1 MYQSLKA
8 YPALLCMVTLGA
20 GPVLAQTWDPV
31 RSDGMNN
38 TAMGTGALANPNLDN
53 DGGCHNTASGQD
65 ALEVDTSGSY
75 NAATGFSALASNL
88 TGDYNTGLGA
98 EALFSNTSGSN
109 NTASGYQALY
119 ANTTGGNNAAFGFEA
134 LLSNNGSDNTAAGYE
149 ALYKNEYGS
158 YNTAFGEAA
167 LQQNLTGTN
176 NTAVG
181 NGALIANKGSHNTAL
196 GSNAGETLTTG
207 TDNIDIANNGVAGE
221 SHTLRLGTQGK
232 AGVVGSGIL
241 STYIAGITGTKVTGS
256 AVYITSSGELGTL
269 ASSERYKT
277 DIEPMGTSSERIA
290 ELRPVSFRLKN
301 DPSGTIQYGLIAE
314 EVAKVYPELVIRGDD
329 GQINGVRYEEL
340 APMLLSEVQQQ
351 QKQLAAQA
359 SQLAAQTAQLAEI
372 NALKQQLAAQDAK
385 FAEVEQVL
393 AMLKSRAGDD
403 RVAMR

>member
-8 YPALLCMVTLGA
+8 YPVLLCMAALGA
-20 GPVLAQTWDPV
+20 SPVLAQTWNPV

-38 TAMGTGALANPNLDN
+38 TATGTGALANPNLDD
-53 DGGCHNTASGQD
+53 DGGCHNTASGSATLQ
-65 ALEVDTSGSY
+65 VDTSGSY
-75 NAATGFSALASNL
+75 NSAMGFGALTSNL

-98 EALFSNTSGSN
+98 EALYANKSGSN

-119 ANTTGGNNAAFGFEA
+119 GNTTGGNNAAFGFEA
-134 LLSNNGSDNTAAGYE
+134 LLSNNGSANTAAGYQ
-149 ALYKNEYGS
+149 ALYKNESG
-158 YNTAFGEAA
+158 NNNAAFGAAA
-167 LQQNLTGTN
+167 LGQNLTGIS
-176 NTAVG
+176 NTAIG
-181 NGALIANKGSHNTAL
+181 SGALAANSGSYNTAL
-196 GSNAGETLTTG
+196 GSNAGENATTG
-207 TDNIDIANNGVAGE
+207 TDNIDIANVGLAGE

-232 AGVVGSGIL
+232 AGVAGSGIV
-241 STYIAGITGTKVTGS
+241 STYIAGITDAKVTGS
-256 AVYITSSGELGTL
+256 AVYITSAGKLGVL

-277 DIEPMGTSSERIA
+277 DIEPMGTSSERLA
-290 ELRPVSFRLKN
+290 ELRPVTFRLKN

-340 APMLLSEVQQQ
+340 APMLLHEVQQQ
-351 QKQLAAQA
+351 QQQLAAQA
-359 SQLAAQTAQLAEI
+359 SQLTAQSAQLTEI

-385 FAEVEQVL
+385 FAEVEQLL

>member
-8 YPALLCMVTLGA
+8 YPALLSMVALSA
-20 GPVLAQTWDPV
+20 SPVWAQTWDPV

-38 TAMGTGALANPNLDN
+38 TAMGTLALANPNLDE
-53 DGGCHNTASGQD
+53 DGGCHNTASGADTLQ
-65 ALEVDTSGSY
+65 VDTSGSY
-75 NAATGFSALASNL
+75 NSAIGFGALTANL

-98 EALFSNTSGSN
+98 ESLYLNTSGSN

-119 ANTTGGNNAAFGFEA
+119 GNKTGGNNAAFGFEA
-134 LLSNNGSDNTAAGYE
+134 LTSSNGTDNAAVGYQ
-149 ALYKNEYGS
+149 ALYKNESGN
-158 YNTAFGEAA
+158 YNSAFGAA
-167 LQQNLTGTN
+167 TLEQNLTGIG
-176 NTAVG
+176 NTAIG
-181 NGALIANKGSHNTAL
+181 SGALTANGGSYNTAL
-196 GSNAGETLTTG
+196 GSNAGRTLTTG

-232 AGVVGSGIL
+232 TGVAGSGIV

-256 AVYITSSGELGTL
+256 AVYITASGQLGVL

-277 DIEPMGTSSERIA
+277 DIEPMGTSSERLA
-290 ELRPVSFRLKN
+290 ELRPVTFHLKN

-340 APMLLSEVQQQ
+340 APMLLREVQQQ
-351 QKQLAAQA
+351 QQQLAAQA
-359 SQLAAQTAQLAEI
+359 SQLAAQTAQLTEI

-385 FAEVEQVL
+385 FAEVEQLL
-393 AMLKSRAGDD
+393 AMLKSRTGDD